1 MTTQHIEPLV
11 DEVTEA
17 LIEHVRLSLVTL
29 ELYMKAFPKLDQSKH
44 EQALFAIEDKA
55 MDLVVL
61 SGLVLRR
68 REAGLE

>member
-1 MTTQHIEPLV
+1 MTTQIEPLV

-29 ELYMKAFPKLDQSKH
+29 ELHMNAFPKLDQSKH
-44 EQALFAIEDKA
+44 EPALLDLENKA
-55 MDLVVL
+55 MDLVVRA
-61 SGLVLRR
+61 GLVLRR

>member
-1 MTTQHIEPLV
+1 
-11 DEVTEA
+11 
-17 LIEHVRLSLVTL
+17 
-29 ELYMKAFPKLDQSKH
+29 MKAFPKLDQSKH

>member
-1 MTTQHIEPLV
+1 MNAQHIEPLV

-17 LIEHVRLSLVTL
+17 LIEHVRLGLVTL
-29 ELYMKAFPKLDQSKH
+29 EQHMNAFPKMDHSQH
-44 EQALFAIEDKA
+44 EKALFVIEDKA

>member
-17 LIEHVRLSLVTL
+17 LIEHVRLSLLTL
-29 ELYMKAFPKLDQSKH
+29 EQHMKAFPKMDHSKH
-44 EQALFAIEDKA
+44 EAALFVIEDKA